1 MSVFLGHHRNIDR
14 VENGTKNETLR
25 QLFRTGYAIEGR
37 QRFGLAEM
45 NDQKEGGGAG
55 FNFQVG
61 REVKTIREDCPPGKA
76 FLGAFSKQRRK
87 GGQKV
92 PRALCPTHLFR
103 SKCSSQVPPNAPISR
118 QRLCEFAIDPVPVLF
133 RFTRFISPIPREGRG
148 GKGFLHP
155 SLCPAD
161 HSAGILHSRL
171 RLTTARG
178 CSCRYVSQRGSLAP
192 PVLSF
197 YDMLLLSP
205 YSICHLVIS
214 ASLRASTFERN
225 GGLHSVTPRSPSE
238 RSE

>member
-1 MSVFLGHHRNIDR
+1 M
-14 VENGTKNETLR
+14 
-25 QLFRTGYAIEGR
+25 
-37 QRFGLAEM
+37 
-45 NDQKEGGGAG
+45 DQKEGAG
-55 FNFQVG
+55 FNFQAG

-76 FLGAFSKQRRK
+76 SQSRGGRVGRRYHEPSVPHIYPEASVVHRFHRMLLSLGKDCVSVQ
-87 GGQKV
+87 
-92 PRALCPTHLFR
+92 LCFG
-103 SKCSSQVPPNAPISR
+103 C
-118 QRLCEFAIDPVPVLF
+118 FAIDRPSSRSFPVHSLYISDTQG
-133 RFTRFISPIPREGRG
+133 RTRWE
-148 GKGFLHP
+148 GFLRP

-171 RLTTARG
+171 RLTAARG

-214 ASLRASTFERN
+214 ASLRVSTSERN